1 MAASDNLVKSY
12 PYLIVLHQK
21 HNNEEVRRALLK
33 DPCVLLAIRE
43 LCYNLL
49 QGNIVVPHTEKE
61 KLKQYKKAL
70 LTVVDKNQDPSALY
84 NILTHQRGGSL
95 LGTLLAITLPIV
107 QAFLQQRK

>member
-21 HNNEEVRRALLK
+21 HDNEEVRRALLK
-33 DPCVLLAIRE
+33 DRCVQLAIRE

-49 QGNIVVPHTEKE
+49 QGNIVVPQTEKE

-70 LTVVDKNQDPSALY
+70 LAVVDKNQDPSALY
-84 NILTHQRGGSL
+84 DIFSHQQGGSL
-95 LGTLLAITLPIV
+95 LGTLLAVTLPIV